1 MDRWLKRPAAIR
13 RLTDKRRNVE
23 GTLRRRDVVERYF
36 SHGSRAACAR
46 SRTGRIPVGTLARQ
60 REELVT
66 EHLRR
71 YGLCFSGLLLLE
83 STLPASVTEPCID
96 FPKRRTSKGFVK
108 RADRQDLEL
117 MKTHQ
122 ALKEKRVKVE
132 ERKPLRFLCK
142 IEKPA
147 PRPPTPVFLG
157 PPEGAEEKDLAVI
170 CLQKLFRGSSSMEA
184 VFEGKEKRMELI
196 QELRTTHALQQE
208 EQEMQEAEKQGTL
221 ALQRER
227 ELHHHKALAV
237 EALQAGVAGAVM
249 ADTLDFLWKELVRLQ
264 EERRIHA
271 FTLLA
276 ERDRR
281 MREAQES
288 GRRQEEERR
297 RREEDEIFRQ
307 VVQVHQATV
316 ELYLEDVILR
326 AMERTADEQ
335 AREEIHRMAGQIN
348 DIAYA
353 MEDNRTGLQSEEIV
367 AELVY
372 SFLIPEVQK
381 SAVRS
386 RVKTSQQGHILAA
399 RHIIHG
405 ALESVTAPPAGVPE
419 AHAPPQGPVV
429 TPAGDSQ
436 PQGEPDSVPEGGQ
449 QRQEEEQ
456 CEGGDGGEEEE
467 SGGGEGCKK
476 EERKGGE
483 GGQKEEREARVG
495 E

>member
-36 SHGSRAACAR
+36 SHGSRAACAPL
-46 SRTGRIPVGTLARQ
+46 SRTGRIPGGDSERDSVKNWLQNTY
-60 REELVT
+60 E
-66 EHLRR
+66 
-71 YGLCFSGLLLLE
+71 GLLLLE

-307 VVQVHQATV
+307 
-316 ELYLEDVILR
+316 
-326 AMERTADEQ
+326 
-335 AREEIHRMAGQIN
+335 
-348 DIAYA
+348 
-353 MEDNRTGLQSEEIV
+353 
-367 AELVY
+367 
-372 SFLIPEVQK
+372 
-381 SAVRS
+381 
-386 RVKTSQQGHILAA
+386 
-399 RHIIHG
+399 
-405 ALESVTAPPAGVPE
+405 
-419 AHAPPQGPVV
+419 
-429 TPAGDSQ
+429 
-436 PQGEPDSVPEGGQ
+436 
-449 QRQEEEQ
+449 
-456 CEGGDGGEEEE
+456 
-467 SGGGEGCKK
+467 
-476 EERKGGE
+476 
-483 GGQKEEREARVG
+483 
-495 E
+495 